1 MIRVALRGIRAHF
14 VRFGMAVL
22 AVALGV
28 AFVAGTYSLRAV
40 LASTFD
46 AIVDSSVSAQAYV
59 RGADMVVGMD
69 STTGSAGSVHAPVP
83 ASLVDTVRE
92 VDGVDRAY
100 ADYGGTLVL
109 VGKDGTAVTTSGAP
123 TLGVSLSRDDTVVR
137 VTDGDYAVGPEQIV
151 LEESTAER
159 AGLTTG
165 DRTKI
170 ILAGD
175 ILDVTVSG
183 LAHFDA
189 TMAGALLIG
198 LDPEVAAAAYAP
210 DGTVPT
216 ISVYAEPGVS
226 ETQLRD
232 AVAQKLAASTSVDG
246 AATAEVVTG
255 DAMREE
261 QSDAIGEMLGFIQ
274 VFLLVFAGVSLFV
287 GGFLIANTF
296 SMSVR
301 ERMREFALLR
311 AIGASPSQVFAS
323 ILGQALVIGVLGSAV
338 GIGLGIGIAAGLSA
352 LLSNMG
358 MEMGGAVELTADT
371 VVISLVVGTVVSL
384 VAAAIPARRA
394 ALTAPV
400 EAMRAEAP
408 SEKGLRVRTAIG
420 AVLTLAGIGGVAYAS
435 LAKTADGLVVEG
447 APTMLGIGAVT
458 LVVGMLVLAPILAR
472 WVVPVLAAPFA
483 ALGKPLGGLAR
494 GNVVRNPR
502 RTASTAGALM
512 IGMVLVSAS
521 GVLAASTTASIGSV
535 IESDL
540 KADLIVQSQGGDLP
554 EQVADAMAATP
565 SVAALDVA
573 DYGVTFASGISTP
586 QFVFSAEPALWDRS
600 IGVTVEDGE
609 LASYGRGEALALKP
623 AAKSN
628 GWKVGDVVT
637 LGSEQGVTDGTAG
650 TQVRIGAII
659 DSQAFGG
666 AMFVP
671 RDVYEKV
678 VRPELSGIAVA
689 FATAADGV
697 TTDQLRADLVEI
709 AKPYFVISVMDSEEM
724 VNALADQVNMMLTV
738 IYALLG
744 LSVLIAVLGIVNT
757 LALSIIERTREVA
770 LLRAVG
776 LGRLQLSTMVAIE
789 SVLTA
794 LFGTILGVGVGVGI
808 ATALPAVFKD
818 EGMTQLVIPWGTLG
832 GMVVLAALVGLV
844 AAVWPSIRAAR
855 MPVLDGLAAE

>member
-46 AIVDSSVSAQAYV
+46 AIVDSSVSAQTYV

-92 VDGVDRAY
+92 ADGVDRAY

-109 VGKDGTAVTTSGAP
+109 VGKDGTAVTTTGAP
-123 TLGVSLSRDDTVVR
+123 TLGVSLARDDTVVR

-165 DRTKI
+165 DRTTI

-210 DGTVPT
+210 EGTVPT
-216 ISVYAEPGVS
+216 ISVFAKPGVS

-232 AVAQKLAASTSVDG
+232 AVAQKLASTSVDG

-255 DAMREE
+255 EAMREE

-352 LLSNMG
+352 LLSGMG

-435 LAKTADGLVVEG
+435 LAKTADGLVVDG

-540 KADLIVQSQGGDLP
+540 KADLIVQSQDGDLP

-586 QFVFSAEPALWDRS
+586 QFVFSAEPALWERS

-689 FATAADGV
+689 FAAAADGV

-794 LFGTILGVGVGVGI
+794 LFGTIVGVGVGVGI

>member
-40 LASTFD
+40 LASTFND
-46 AIVDSSVSAQAYV
+46 IVDSSYSAQTYV
-59 RGADMVVGMD
+59 RGADMVVGLD
-69 STTGSAGSVHAPVP
+69 GTTGSAGSIHAPVP
-83 ASLVDTVRE
+83 ATLADELRD

-100 ADYGGTLVL
+100 ADYGGMLVL
-109 VGKDGTAVTTSGAP
+109 VGKDGTAVTTTGAP
-123 TLGVSLSRDDTVVR
+123 TLGVSLARDDTVVR

-170 ILAGD
+170 ILDGD

-189 TMAGALLIG
+189 TMAGALLVG

-210 DGTVPT
+210 EGTVPT
-216 ISVYAEPGVS
+216 VSVFAEPGVT
-226 ETQLRD
+226 EAQLRD
-232 AVAQKLAASTSVDG
+232 AVASHLAAHPEIDG
-246 AATAEVVTG
+246 AAAAEVLTG
-255 DAMREE
+255 NTMREE
-261 QSDAIGEMLGFIQ
+261 QRDAIGSMLGFIQ

-311 AIGASPSQVFAS
+311 AIGASPAQVFAS

-352 LLSNMG
+352 LMAQAG

-371 VVISLVVGTVVSL
+371 VVVSLVVGTIVSL
-384 VAAAIPARRA
+384 IAAAIPARRA

-408 SEKGLRVRTAIG
+408 TEKGLRVRTIIG
-420 AVLTLAGIGGVAYAS
+420 AVLTFAGIGGVAYAS
-435 LAKTADGLVVEG
+435 FAKTADGLVVDG
-447 APTMLGIGAVT
+447 APMMLGIGAVT
-458 LVVGMLVLAPILAR
+458 LVVGMLVLAPVLAR
-472 WVVPVLAAPFA
+472 WVVPILAAPFA
-483 ALGKPLGGLAR
+483 AWAKPLGGLAK

-521 GVLAASTTASIGSV
+521 GVLAASTTESIGSV
-535 IESDL
+535 VKSDL
-540 KADLIVQSQGGDLP
+540 KSDLIVQTQDSLP
-554 EQVADAMAATP
+554 EQAADAMAAAP
-565 SVAALDVA
+565 SVGAMDVA
-573 DYGVTFASGISTP
+573 DYGMTFASGISTP
-586 QFVFSAEPALWDRS
+586 QFVFSADPELYKRS
-600 IGVTVEDGE
+600 IALTVVEGE
-609 LASYGRGEALALKP
+609 ISSYERGEALALKP

-628 GWKVGDVVT
+628 GWKVGDTVT
-637 LGSEQGVTDGTAG
+637 LGADQGITSGAAG
-650 TQVRIGAII
+650 TQVRIGAIV
-659 DSQAFGG
+659 DSRAFGG

-671 RDVYEKV
+671 RDVFDQV
-678 VRPELSGIAVA
+678 VRPELAGIAVA
-689 FATAADGV
+689 FATAADGF
-697 TTDQLRADLVEI
+697 TIEQLRADLVEI
-709 AKPYFVISVMDSEEM
+709 AKPYFVISVMDSDEM
-724 VNALADQVNMMLTV
+724 VSSLSDQVNQMLTV
-738 IYALLG
+738 IYALLA

-776 LGRLQLSTMVAIE
+776 LGRLQLSSMVAIE

-794 LFGTILGVGVGVGI
+794 LFGTILGVAVGVGI
-808 ATALPAVFKD
+808 ATALPAVFAD
-818 EGMTQLVIPWGTLG
+818 EGMSQLVVPWGTLG
-832 GMVVLAALVGLV
+832 GMVVLAAIVGLI

>member
-46 AIVDSSVSAQAYV
+46 AIVDSSYSAQAYV

-69 STTGSAGSVHAPVP
+69 GTTGSAGSVHAPVP

-100 ADYGGTLVL
+100 ADHGGTLVL

-123 TLGVSLSRDDTVVR
+123 TLGVALARDDTVVR
-137 VTDGDYAVGPEQIV
+137 VTDGDYAVGPDQIV

-170 ILAGD
+170 ILQGD
-175 ILDVTVSG
+175 ILDVTVVG

-198 LDPEVAAAAYAP
+198 LDPEVAAAAYSP
-210 DGTVPT
+210 DGTVST

-232 AVAQKLAASTSVDG
+232 ALAQTLAASSAEG
-246 AATAEVVTG
+246 AAQAEVVTG
-255 DAMREE
+255 DSMREE
-261 QSDAIGEMLGFIQ
+261 QSEAIGSMLGFIQ

-352 LLSNMG
+352 LLAGMG
-358 MEMGGAVELTADT
+358 MEMGGAVALTADT

-420 AVLTLAGIGGVAYAS
+420 AVLTLAGIGGVVYAS
-435 LAKTADGLVVEG
+435 LARTADGLVVDG

-458 LVVGMLVLAPILAR
+458 LVVGMLVLAPVLAR

-483 ALGKPLGGLAR
+483 AWGKPLGGLAR

-540 KADLIVQSQGGDLP
+540 KADLIVQSMEGDLP
-554 EQVADAMAATP
+554 RQAADAMAAAP
-565 SVAALDVA
+565 SVDTLDVA
-573 DYGVTFASGISTP
+573 DYGVTFASGTTTP
-586 QFVFSAEPALWDRS
+586 QFVFSAEPSLWERS
-600 IGVTVEDGE
+600 IDVTVEDGE
-609 LASYGRGEALALKP
+609 LASFERGEALALKP

-628 GWKVGDVVT
+628 GWEVGDVVT
-637 LGSEQGVTDGTAG
+637 LGAEQGVTTGAGGTP
-650 TQVRIGAII
+650 VRIGAII

-671 RDVYEKV
+671 RDVYEQV

-689 FATAADGV
+689 FATAADGF
-697 TTDQLRADLVEI
+697 TQDQLRADLVEI
-709 AKPYFVISVMDSEEM
+709 VKPYFVISVMDAEEM

-776 LGRLQLSTMVAIE
+776 LGRLQLSSMVAIE

-794 LFGTILGVGVGVGI
+794 LFGTILGVAVGVGI

-818 EGMTQLVIPWGTLG
+818 EGMTQLVVPWGTLG
-832 GMVVLAALVGLV
+832 GMVVLAAVVGLV

>member
-46 AIVDSSVSAQAYV
+46 AIVDSSYSAQAYV

-69 STTGSAGSVHAPVP
+69 GTTGSAGSVHAPIP

-100 ADYGGTLVL
+100 ADHGGTLVL

-123 TLGVSLSRDDTVVR
+123 TLGVALARDDTVVR
-137 VTDGDYAVGPEQIV
+137 VTDGDYAVGPDQIV

-170 ILAGD
+170 ILQGD
-175 ILDVTVSG
+175 ILDVTVVG

-198 LDPEVAAAAYAP
+198 LDPEVAAAAYSP
-210 DGTVPT
+210 DGTVST

-232 AVAQKLAASTSVDG
+232 ALAQTLAASSAEG
-246 AATAEVVTG
+246 AAQAEVVTG
-255 DAMREE
+255 DSMREE
-261 QSDAIGEMLGFIQ
+261 QSEAIGSMLGFIQ

-352 LLSNMG
+352 LLAGMG
-358 MEMGGAVELTADT
+358 MEMGGAVALTADT

-420 AVLTLAGIGGVAYAS
+420 AVLTLAGIGGVVYAS
-435 LAKTADGLVVEG
+435 LARTADGLVVDG

-458 LVVGMLVLAPILAR
+458 LVVGMLVLAPVLAR

-483 ALGKPLGGLAR
+483 AWGKPLGGLAR

-540 KADLIVQSQGGDLP
+540 KADLIVQSMEGDLP
-554 EQVADAMAATP
+554 RQAADAMAAAP
-565 SVAALDVA
+565 SVDTLDVA
-573 DYGVTFASGISTP
+573 DYGVTFASGTTTP
-586 QFVFSAEPALWDRS
+586 QFVFSAEPSLWERS
-600 IGVTVEDGE
+600 IDVTVEDGE
-609 LASYGRGEALALKP
+609 LASFERGEALALKP

-628 GWKVGDVVT
+628 GWEVGDVVT
-637 LGSEQGVTDGTAG
+637 LGAEQGVTTGAGG

-671 RDVYEKV
+671 RDVYEQV

-689 FATAADGV
+689 FATAADGF
-697 TTDQLRADLVEI
+697 TQDQLRADLVEI
-709 AKPYFVISVMDSEEM
+709 VKPYFVISVMDAEEM

-776 LGRLQLSTMVAIE
+776 LGRLQLSSMVAIE

-794 LFGTILGVGVGVGI
+794 LFGTILGVAVGVGI

-818 EGMTQLVIPWGTLG
+818 EGMTQLVVPWGTLG
-832 GMVVLAALVGLV
+832 GMVVLAAVVGLV